1 MSEDIF
7 FKKIVI
13 ILFFPNRNS
22 LFLQNYQNIR
32 FTNLQYRSKTLNM
45 IFEVS
50 SQNQLVYQNV
60 HFGRKYMMPKP
71 IYQSVDA
78 SMRSPVTV
86 TGWYQAD
93 DRCSGDRRGRAGGL
107 QKIYLGVTCHR
118 RVIQ

>member
-1 MSEDIF
+1 MLYF
-7 FKKIVI
+7 LMI
-13 ILFFPNRNS
+13 IKLI
-22 LFLQNYQNIR
+22 NYLIITFN
-32 FTNLQYRSKTLNM
+32 
-45 IFEVS
+45 
-50 SQNQLVYQNV
+50 
-60 HFGRKYMMPKP
+60 
-71 IYQSVDA
+71 QSVDA

>member
-1 MSEDIF
+1 MI
-7 FKKIVI
+7 
-13 ILFFPNRNS
+13 
-22 LFLQNYQNIR
+22 NY
-32 FTNLQYRSKTLNM
+32 L
-45 IFEVS
+45 
-50 SQNQLVYQNV
+50 
-60 HFGRKYMMPKP
+60 
-71 IYQSVDA
+71 QSVDA